1 MICKLFEF
9 LIAEIEDAQTV
20 DVSECDIVLADEFFE
35 LVDDLLYRSPFGDI
49 SSLERHELSLRV

>member
-1 MICKLFEF
+1 
-9 LIAEIEDAQTV
+9 LIAEIKDAQTV